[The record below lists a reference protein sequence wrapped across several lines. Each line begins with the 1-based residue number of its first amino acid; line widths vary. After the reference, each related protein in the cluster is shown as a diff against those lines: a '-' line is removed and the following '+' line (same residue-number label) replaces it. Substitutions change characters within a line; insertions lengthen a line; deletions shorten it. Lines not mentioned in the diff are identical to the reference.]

1 MFKFTKTGILYVSTA
16 IIFILIQIFISQ
28 FKIETEINENIMQ
41 EKQKITN
48 VTKFE
53 QTQVEEPENIEK
65 TEISEAKTTEENQ
78 DEKEIWQIEIPKI
91 SLIANIADG
100 TTKEI
105 LNQYVG
111 HFEETQKENG
121 NIGLAAHNRGYEVNY
136 FQDLKLLK
144 KGDEIKYKYNEFEK
158 IYEVEKCRIIKD
170 TDWEYL
176 ESTEDNRLTLI
187 TCVENQPE
195 YRRCVQAVEK
205 EEEIY

>member
-1 MFKFTKTGILYVSTA
+1 MHWVAVHQGFDEY
-16 IIFILIQIFISQ
+16 
-28 FKIETEINENIMQ
+28 ENHRKHL
-41 EKQKITN
+41 EKELESLK
-48 VTKFE
+48 
-53 QTQVEEPENIEK
+53 EEPENIEK

>member
-1 MFKFTKTGILYVSTA
+1 MFKFTKTGVLYVSTV
-16 IIFILIQIFISQ
+16 IIFILIQIFINQ
-28 FKIETEINENIMQ
+28 YKIKTEINENIME
-41 EKQKITN
+41 EKQEFFDETN
-48 VTKFE
+48 FE

-65 TEISEAKTTEENQ
+65 TEASETRTTEENQ
-78 DEKEIWQIEIPKI
+78 IERENWQIEIPKI
-91 SLIANIADG
+91 SLIANIAEG

-111 HFEETQKENG
+111 HFQETQKENG

-144 KGDEIKYKYNEFEK
+144 EGDEIKYKYNGFEK

-170 TDWEYL
+170 TDWKYL
-176 ESTEDNRLTLI
+176 ENTEENMLTLI
-187 TCVENQPE
+187 TCVENEPE
-195 YRRCVQAVEK
+195 YRRCIQAVEK

>member
-158 IYEVEKCRIIKD
+158 IYEV
-170 TDWEYL
+170 
-176 ESTEDNRLTLI
+176 
-187 TCVENQPE
+187 
-195 YRRCVQAVEK
+195 
-205 EEEIY
+205 